1 MRIHFKSGIVEIELL
16 DNEFVTQWHNT
27 VSKLQP
33 IETWNENL
41 IPKVTISDEEVFRIR
56 STYVPKF
63 NAHVKELKDKYG
75 LEFPGEMELNMK
87 QERLNLLH
95 KWVTHGAFTKTNW
108 DLPNATVE
116 DINNSKWNHW
126 QDYNFATDHE
136 PEFEVPVD
144 AIDDITHI
152 LFEMN
157 CDIHWYEETITSPRV
172 QQLYDWGYNYND
184 GNHIIQRYTSGA
196 DRAFDVVDIP
206 NEYRKLCT
214 YDTEPDLWL
223 PFAVL
228 GKEYYTCWVNMDNP
242 SQFDI
247 TNIDKTY
254 CPGWELQP
262 NAFTNKVLA
271 HDEFQYWLTQHGV
284 PTDAFCIAKMPLGKC
299 INKEQLNFNQIL
311 LEPVQHVEW

>member
-1 MRIHFKSGIVEIELL
+1 MKIHFESGIVEIELL
-16 DNEFVTQWHNT
+16 DNEFVTQWHNI

-41 IPKVTISDEEVFRIR
+41 VPKVTISYEEFLRIR
-56 STYVPKF
+56 KTYVSKF

-108 DLPNATVE
+108 DLPNAKVS

-126 QDYNFATDHE
+126 QDYNFAADHE
-136 PEFEVPVD
+136 PEFEVPAN
-144 AIDDITHI
+144 AIKDITRI

-172 QQLYDWGYNYND
+172 QQLCEWGYNYDD
-184 GNHIIQRYTSGA
+184 GNHIIQRYTSGV
-196 DRAFDVVDIP
+196 DTEFDVFDIP
-206 NEYRKLCT
+206 NKYRKLCT

-271 HDEFQYWLTQHGV
+271 HEEFQDWLTQHGV

-299 INKEQLNFNQIL
+299 INKEQLNFDQIL
-311 LEPVQHVEW
+311 SEPVQHVEW